1 MLKILVG
8 DWWGVR
14 RTSDGAIMFLAK
26 TKNIVKHKT
35 QDEEEKIKG
44 LSKLIT
50 VFPLSNLE

>member
-1 MLKILVG
+1 VLKILVG